1 MANIVIGTAGHID
14 HGKTTLIKA
23 LTGIET
29 DTTTEEKKRGM
40 SINLGFAYLDLPN
53 KQRVGIVDVPGHE
66 KFIKNMVAGLP
77 GINLVLLVI
86 DAAEGIMPQT
96 KEHIDILT
104 LLGIQ
109 DFLVVLT
116 KVDTVDPELKELV
129 VEDIRDQLADT
140 PLADTEIIETDAIS
154 GTGIKELLAAIQT
167 RSEELSEKSSTGIPR
182 LNIDRVFSVKGFGT
196 VITGTLL
203 DGTVQVGDE
212 LFVYPSGKKVR
223 VRNIQVHEQDVPQAQ
238 AGQRT
243 ALNLANISKDELER
257 GDVLSASENLQP
269 TWMLDVK
276 VKCLPEVETGIGLWD
291 RVRLLIGT
299 REVMARTV
307 PLGTEWIEPG
317 TEGFLQLRLEDQV
330 AVRERDHF
338 ILRSYSPM
346 HTIAGGEVLDAAP
359 TKHRR
364 FKVEILE
371 SLKAKEAGSI
381 EEIILDFMNNK
392 KQPFTTLKELHE
404 YLGQAAE
411 ELQPLLE
418 EMVTNQQIIPTKSGY
433 LAQSSYQSLQE
444 KAIGILNE
452 YHKKHRLRSGM
463 PAEEFRSRMREQLTE
478 KELSALI
485 RLLLE
490 AAAIKEHQDKLAV
503 TDFTVTFNKYQQ
515 AAKEKIEKTLTKN
528 GYTPVKKEDLYGL
541 DKNAEEV
548 LEALNGDTVIFLTH
562 EYVLLAK
569 VYWQAVQQVRQMI
582 QEHEQMTLADF
593 RDRTNSSRKSSML
606 ILEYMD
612 KQEITKRVENYR
624 VLGAS
629 KETGE

>member
-29 DTTTEEKKRGM
+29 DTTKEEKKRGM

-53 KQRVGIVDVPGHE
+53 QQRVGIVDVPGHE

-116 KVDTVDPELKELV
+116 KVDTVDPDLKELV
-129 VEDIRDQLADT
+129 VEDIREQLSDT
-140 PLADTEIIETDAIS
+140 PLAEVDIIETDAVS
-154 GTGIKELLAAIQT
+154 GTGIEELRQAIQA
-167 RSEELSEKSSTGIPR
+167 RSEELTEKSSTGMAR

-203 DGTVQVGDE
+203 DGTIHTGDE

-223 VRNIQVHEQDVPQAQ
+223 VRNIQVHEQDVEQAQ

-243 ALNLANISKDELER
+243 ALNLANIGKDELER
-257 GDVLSASENLQP
+257 GDVLAASANLQP

-330 AVRERDHF
+330 AVKERDHF

-381 EEIILDFMNNK
+381 EEIILDFMTNK
-392 KQPFTTLKELHE
+392 KQPFTTVKQLHE
-404 YLGQAAE
+404 YLGQSVE
-411 ELQPLLE
+411 ELRPLLA
-418 EMVTNQQIIPTKSGY
+418 EMVENQQVIETKSGY
-433 LAQSSYQSLQE
+433 LAETSYQALQE
-444 KAIGILNE
+444 KALTVLNE
-452 YHKKHRLRSGM
+452 YHKKHRLRPGM
-463 PAEEFRSRMREQLTE
+463 PAEEFRSRMRDQLAE

-485 RLLLE
+485 RLLKE
-490 AAAIKEHQDKLAV
+490 NGAIKEQQDKLAAA
-503 TDFTVTFNKYQQ
+503 DFEVTFNKYQQ
-515 AAKEKIEKTLTKN
+515 AAKEKIEKALAKN
-528 GYTPVKKEDLYGL
+528 GYTPVKKEELYDL

-569 VYWQAVQQVRQMI
+569 VYWQGVQQVRKTIGENQ
-582 QEHEQMTLADF
+582 QMTLGDF
-593 RDRTNSSRKSSML
+593 RDMTNSSRKSSML

-629 KETGE
+629 TETGE